1 MMVLTTGT
9 ALLSGA
15 CNMGLVA
22 LVTATLTVNRNV
34 EAYMWGFVALVAGKI
49 ITTFISQALL
59 ASFAQGAV
67 TNLRRD
73 LIRKI
78 LTVPLRRLEELGTP
92 RILVAL
98 TDDVF
103 NITQAL
109 LAIPIVFVN
118 IAMLLGGAAYLGWLS
133 WKILL
138 GACGLIVVGA
148 VVYRLIVASAFHCL
162 NSAREEEDRLFSYFR
177 ALTEG
182 IKELKLH
189 RSRRGSFLTQNV
201 QTATENFQR
210 HNVGAE
216 IRFVAAQNW
225 SHFLF
230 FALIGLILFLL
241 PAISHMSIKTLT
253 GYVITTLYL
262 MGPLAGVMSSLSLF
276 GRANVALEKVDQ
288 LGVSLVQGATE
299 ECPIDQNERE
309 ITFENLE
316 LVNVQHTY
324 HHEKDDSH
332 FTLGPINLRFRPGEL
347 VFLVGGNGSGKSTL
361 AKIISGL
368 YTPEN
373 GEIRLDGKPVT
384 DRNRDDYRQLF
395 SAVFSDFYL
404 FENLLGLQ
412 TRNVDEQAK
421 FYLDQLHLSHKV
433 KVKDG
438 VLSTTAVSQG
448 QRKRL
453 ALLTAYLEDRP
464 FYLFDEWAAD
474 QDPLFKDVFYT
485 QLLPELKARGKTVL
499 VISHDD
505 KYFDVA
511 DRVIKLDYGKLDG
524 AARTA
529 TDGVL
534 GAPVIA

>member
-1 MMVLTTGT
+1 
-9 ALLSGA
+9 
-15 CNMGLVA
+15 
-22 LVTATLTVNRNV
+22 R
-34 EAYMWGFVALVAGKI
+34 
-49 ITTFISQALL
+49 
-59 ASFAQGAV
+59 
-67 TNLRRD
+67 
-73 LIRKI
+73 
-78 LTVPLRRLEELGTP
+78 GTP
-92 RILVAL
+92 RLLAAWA
-98 TDDVF
+98 DDVF
-103 NITQAL
+103 NIPQAL

-201 QTATENFQR
+201 QTATENFHR

-474 QDPLFKDVFYT
+474 QDPVFKDVFYT

-511 DRVIKLDYGKLDG
+511 DRIIKLDYGKLDTSG
-524 AARTA
+524 QGERT
-529 TDGVL
+529 GL
-534 GAPVIA
+534 RAPVAA